1 MSYDLLVEIAWK
13 SIITSGAAL
22 LLLLLFKNRSAAE
35 RSWIAHAGLIATVLL
50 PAAVIAL
57 PRWEIETGTPIAP
70 LTESAAPAGPISDA
84 GPVAEQTASFASAID
99 WQAVSVWV
107 YAAGAVLLLLVMLLA
122 VTRLFALR
130 GRANVLVEQS
140 WISALAHAQRRM
152 GFKHGTALLVSSE
165 LHSPVSW
172 GVLRPIILLNEEAV
186 SSEAEAEAIIAH
198 ELAHVARMDWAK
210 LLVARA
216 ATALFWFN
224 PLVWLLA
231 RQCHQLREEAADD
244 AVLLSD
250 VPSTDYAA
258 LLVGAARHDSRGL
271 LLAAN
276 GVAPSRSSLGRRVMR
291 VLDAKLSRAPAR
303 IAWAGACSL
312 GALLISAPLS
322 ALTAVSPMPPA
333 LAPEP
338 TIAVSVATA
347 SLPKADELA
356 ATVAEA
362 LPASSV
368 SATAASTAAAA
379 VSTTLASIGE
389 EVAEEIESAAK
400 APRPTPEAAPAPQPA
415 QVAALR
421 RRVSSENLIAMRIH
435 GVDENYV
442 AEVASISPRF
452 ANLPP
457 EQLVAMRIHGISA
470 AKLRALA
477 ELGYGNLSFDEIIT
491 SGVHGIT
498 PAYIKEVADL
508 GYRNLR
514 MNQLA
519 AMRIHGVERGL
530 RQGYRRRRVPQA
542 QRRPAD
548 RNAHPWSHSELHRR
562 TRKPRL
568 SQLER
573 QPADGDAHPRRHTG
587 LHPRDGECRVLQSHC
602 RSARQHAHPR
612 RSTPQAHLG
621 GESEG
626 GQVRDTDRG
635 GSAAAFSP
643 ARSAGAGV
651 QPLCEIGS
659 VRPSAVPQASA
670 RSATAFQRKPNHPP
684 RLTRGTRPRT

>member
-13 SIITSGAAL
+13 SVITSGAAL

-57 PRWEIETGTPIAP
+57 PRWEIETGAPVAQPLPPI
-70 LTESAAPAGPISDA
+70 ESAAPAAPISDTA
-84 GPVAEQTASFASAID
+84 PLAEQAASFAPAID
-99 WQAVSVWV
+99 WEIVAAWV
-107 YAAGAVLLLLVMLLA
+107 YSAGAALLLLVMLLA

-165 LHSPVSW
+165 LGSPVSW

-291 VLDAKLSRAPAR
+291 VLDTKLSRTPAR
-303 IAWAGACSL
+303 IAWAGACSF

-338 TIAVSVATA
+338 AIAAPVATV
-347 SLPKADELA
+347 SLTKAEKIA

-368 SATAASTAAAA
+368 TAIAASTAAAA
-379 VSTTLASIGE
+379 STALATVGE
-389 EVAEEIESAAK
+389 EVAEELELATASPRPSEETAP
-400 APRPTPEAAPAPQPA
+400 APRPSPQAAPRPQPLQFA
-415 QVAALR
+415 EAGR
-421 RRVSSENLIAMRIH
+421 RISPEQLISMRIH
-435 GVDENYV
+435 GVDENYIS
-442 AEVASISPRF
+442 EVASVVPRF
-452 ANLPP
+452 ANLSP

-470 AKLRALA
+470 AKLRELA
-477 ELGYGNLSFDEIIT
+477 NLGYGNLSFDDVIT
-491 SGVHGIT
+491 SGVHRIS

-508 GYRNLR
+508 GYRNLKMR
-514 MNQLA
+514 QLA
-519 AMRIHGVERGL
+519 ALRIHGVTPSFVKELGGAGYRNLNVDQLTSMRIHGVTPSFVNELASLGYRNLSVNRLTAMRIHGVTPAYIREMANAGYPDLTVDQLVNMRIHGVRL
-530 RQGYRRRRVPQA
+530 RKRTSEVRVTVET
-542 QRRPAD
+542 
-548 RNAHPWSHSELHRR
+548 S
-562 TRKPRL
+562 
-568 SQLER
+568 
-573 QPADGDAHPRRHTG
+573 G
-587 LHPRDGECRVLQSHC
+587 
-602 RSARQHAHPR
+602 
-612 RSTPQAHLG
+612 
-621 GESEG
+621 
-626 GQVRDTDRG
+626 VRI
-635 GSAAAFSP
+635 A
-643 ARSAGAGV
+643 AGAPPPAPPPGV
-651 QPLCEIGS
+651 PEPGFNPLS
-659 VRPSAVPQASA
+659 R
-670 RSATAFQRKPNHPP
+670 
-684 RLTRGTRPRT
+684 